1 MTMTDRTPGI
11 EAPGGTST
19 GWDSDEEDTRVTG
32 DAVPT
37 ELDSDDEQQTTT
49 HNTESTEE
57 DTRVSGGSVPT
68 DLQGPE
74 GRQTTG
80 YESQ

>member
-1 MTMTDRTPGI
+1 MADKTPGI
-11 EAPGGTST
+11 EAPGKDSST
-19 GWDSDEEDTRVTG
+19 GYDSTEEETNVTG

-37 ELDSDDEQQTTT
+37 ELDSDKDNQT
-49 HNTESTEE
+49 STNYDSEIEE
-57 DTRVSGGSVPT
+57 TNVSGGSVPT